1 MELTLKNVR
10 LSYADLWVPKPPANG
25 QGEAKYGATFIID
38 PKKNAEE
45 VKAIRAAIK
54 KVAKDKWGG
63 KADNILRVIEGDNQ
77 KFCWFEEDKLNAE
90 GDVVDGFEGKF
101 FLNSKSPIQPG
112 IYDRDT
118 SELTR
123 ADGRPYSGCYVVA
136 KVDIW
141 AQDNTHGKGMR
152 CQLKGVQFLKDG
164 DSFGGG
170 TKAKADDFEDLSN
183 LGEDEDDAAPAR
195 KRKDEDEDAPRSARK
210 PAQRQRQPE
219 PEDEEEDAW

>member
-10 LSYADLWVPKPPANG
+10 LSYADLWVPKPPADG
-25 QGEAKYGATFIID
+25 KGEAKYGATFIID

-45 VKAIRAAIK
+45 VKAIRSAVK

-77 KFCWFEEDKLNAE
+77 KFCWFEEDKLNSD
-90 GDVVDGFEGKF
+90 GDVVDGFEGMF
-101 FLNSKSPIQPG
+101 FLNTKSPIQPG
-112 IYDRDT
+112 LYDRDK
-118 SELTR
+118 SELSR
-123 ADGRPYSGCYVVA
+123 ADGKPYSGCYVVA
-136 KVDIW
+136 KVDVW

-152 CQLKGVQFLKDG
+152 CQLKGVQFLRDG

-170 TKAKADDFEDLSN
+170 TRSKADDFEDLSD
-183 LGEDEDDAAPAR
+183 LGEEDEAPKAR
-195 KRKDEDEDAPRSARK
+195 GRKDEDEDAPRSARK